1 MINGAAVLQ
10 AENKILAGDSPCFFF
25 GEKEEPNGVFAEK
38 W

>member
-25 GEKEEPNGVFAEK
+25 GEKEKPNGVFAEK
-38 W
+38 